1 MSESQSTASSLVL
14 VALDTSIVVAALRGD
29 PAVRQRLATVQGVI
43 TATVVGEL
51 FVGAHLAAQSG
62 RQLQE
67 VLQLLTTS
75 IVLPCDQDTGKY
87 YAQVTVALRRQGTP
101 IPDNDVWIAAVA
113 LQYALPL
120 VTRDAHFERV
130 PGLVVERW

>member
-1 MSESQSTASSLVL
+1 VL
-14 VALDTSIVVAALRGD
+14 VALDTSIIVAALRGD
-29 PAVRQRLATVQGVI
+29 PEVRQRLTTIQGVI

-51 FVGAHLAAQSG
+51 FVGAYLAAESA
-62 RQLQE
+62 RQLQD
-67 VLQLLTTS
+67 VLQLLRTS
-75 IVLPCDQDTGKY
+75 KVLPCDQDTGEY
-87 YAQVTVALRRQGTP
+87 YARITVALRRQGTP

-120 VTRDAHFERV
+120 VTRDAHFQRV

>member
-1 MSESQSTASSLVL
+1 MSESQTMASSLRL
-14 VALDTSIVVAALRGD
+14 VALDTSIVIAALRGD
-29 PAVRQRLATVQGVI
+29 SIIRQRLTTVQGVI

-51 FVGAHLAAQSG
+51 FVGAYLAAQSSQ
-62 RQLQE
+62 QLQD
-67 VLQLLTTS
+67 VLQLLATS
-75 IVLPCDQDTGKY
+75 TVLPCDQDTGNY
-87 YAQVTVALRRQGTP
+87 YAQVTVALRRQGMP

-130 PGLVVERW
+130 PGLDVERW

>member
-1 MSESQSTASSLVL
+1 MSESRSMMSSLVL
-14 VALDTSIVVAALRGD
+14 VALDTSIIVAALRGD
-29 PAVRQRLATVQGVI
+29 PDVRQRLTTVQGVI

-51 FVGAHLAAQSG
+51 FVGAYLAAQSV
-62 RQLQE
+62 RQIQE
-67 VLQLLTTS
+67 VLQLLATS
-75 IVLPCDQDTGKY
+75 TVLACDQDTGTY
-87 YAQVTVALRRQGTP
+87 YARISVALRRQGTP
-101 IPDNDVWIAAVA
+101 IPDNDIWIAAVA

>member
-1 MSESQSTASSLVL
+1 MSESQSTASSLLL

-51 FVGAHLAAQSG
+51 FVGAYLAAQSG

-87 YAQVTVALRRQGTP
+87 YAQVTELRRQGTP

>member
-1 MSESQSTASSLVL
+1 ML
-14 VALDTSIVVAALRGD
+14 VALDTSIIVAALRGD
-29 PAVRQRLATVQGVI
+29 PEVRQRLTTIQGVI

-51 FVGAHLAAQSG
+51 FVGAYLAAESA
-62 RQLQE
+62 RQLQD
-67 VLQLLTTS
+67 VLQLLRTS
-75 IVLPCDQDTGKY
+75 KVLPCDQDTGEY
-87 YAQVTVALRRQGTP
+87 YARITVALRRQGTP

-120 VTRDAHFERV
+120 VTRDAHFQRV

>member
-1 MSESQSTASSLVL
+1 MASSLRL
-14 VALDTSIVVAALRGD
+14 VALDTSIVIAALRGD
-29 PAVRQRLATVQGVI
+29 SILRQRLTTVQGVI

-51 FVGAHLAAQSG
+51 FVGAYLAAQSG
-62 RQLQE
+62 QQLQD
-67 VLQLLTTS
+67 VLQLLATS
-75 IVLPCDQDTGKY
+75 TVLPCDQDTGNY
-87 YAQVTVALRRQGTP
+87 YAQGTVALRRQGMP

-130 PGLVVERW
+130 PGLDVERW